1 MREERTTGI
10 HIVKGSNEL
19 KGGATFLVKQ
29 KDASEHIIYCEGT
42 TLPTVGTAGFA
53 FNCRLVLTNAVLGM
67 SAEWRNFGSTTSSLF
82 VPVSGP
88 VNGWGFSQVGSYY
101 AAGGDAT
108 EVLPVYSAMVT
119 SDLAFVQHGIIDD
132 DDTIA
137 EATIVEP
144 GEITLVASADPTDGA
159 KQYQYM
165 VIRQRVPFQTHL
177 IKLAGTRAAL
187 TADDATIAITATG
200 TLATDLAFAQVVVTD
215 DNDTISGVTTAADS
229 IVIKAS
235 ADPDTD
241 DTHSWDYFV
250 MSPYGLF
257 QPTHYIAYAGNRVA
271 VGGDTTTI
279 VITAT
284 GALAT
289 DKVLVTHAT
298 SDDTDTID
306 KAVVTADTITLLATA
321 DPVTDH
327 SYNWM
332 LLRAY

>member
-1 MREERTTGI
+1 
-10 HIVKGSNEL
+10 
-19 KGGATFLVKQ
+19 
-29 KDASEHIIYCEGT
+29 
-42 TLPTVGTAGFA
+42 
-53 FNCRLVLTNAVLGM
+53 M
-67 SAEWRNFGSTTSSLF
+67 SAEWKNIGSATSSMF
-82 VPVSGP
+82 VPVTGP
-88 VNGWGFSQVGSYY
+88 VNGYGFAQVGSYY
-101 AAGGDAT
+101 SAGGDT
-108 EVLPVYSAMVT
+108 EEVISVPGAMVT

-144 GEITLVASADPTDGA
+144 GEITLVASADPIDGA

-165 VIRQRVPFQTHL
+165 IIRERVPFQPML
-177 IKLAGTRAAL
+177 IKLASTRAAL
-187 TADDATIAITATG
+187 TADDATIAITAIG
-200 TLATDLAFAQVVVTD
+200 ALATDLAFAQIVVTD
-215 DNDTISGVTTAADS
+215 DNDTISGVTTDADS

-235 ADPDTD
+235 ADPDVD
-241 DTHSWDYFV
+241 GTHSWDYFV

>member
-1 MREERTTGI
+1 MREERTTGL

-19 KGGATFLVKQ
+19 HGGATLLVKQ
-29 KDASEHIIYCEGT
+29 KDAAENLIYCEGT

-88 VNGWGFSQVGSYY
+88 VNGYGFVYGGLGVV
-101 AAGGDAT
+101 AAGGDVT
-108 EVLPVYSAMVT
+108 ETWTQAEARVT
-119 SDLAFVQHGIIDD
+119 TDLLFAQHSVSNDS
-132 DDTIA
+132 DTIS
-137 EATIVEP
+137 EATITARDTV
-144 GEITLVASADPTDGA
+144 TLIGSADPVSTQHEYEYFG
-159 KQYQYM
+159 
-165 VIRQRVPFQTHL
+165 IRLRPPFQPWL
-177 IKLAGTRAAL
+177 VKLAGTRVAVGGDT
-187 TADDATIAITATG
+187 TAVAITATG
-200 TLATDLAFAQVVVTD
+200 ALATDMGFAQYVATD
-215 DNDTISGVTTAADS
+215 DSDTLDKAIVTADTLTLT
-229 IVIKAS
+229 VS
-235 ADPDTD
+235 ADPVTD
-241 DTHSWDYFV
+241 HSWDYFIL
-250 MSPYGLF
+250 SPFGLF

-271 VGGDTTTI
+271 VGGDTTTV

-289 DKVLVTHAT
+289 DKVLVSHAT
-298 SDDTDTID
+298 SDDNDTISV
-306 KAVVTADTITLLATA
+306 AVVTADTITLTVSA